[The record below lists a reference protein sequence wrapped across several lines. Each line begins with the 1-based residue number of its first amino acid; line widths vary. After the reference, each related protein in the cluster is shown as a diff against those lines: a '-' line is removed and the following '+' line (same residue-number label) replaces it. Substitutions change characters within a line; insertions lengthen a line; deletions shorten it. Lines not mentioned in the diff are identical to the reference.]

1 LASGCG
7 KKATSPTGSA
17 GPPPKYAFLRFE
29 NLSGDPALEWAG
41 RAASESLPAMLANA
55 LDGPVLAPSAISVS
69 AATLGAR
76 PSAAPGASAER
87 AQALIAGVSRI
98 VSGYVDRSAG
108 RIRIT
113 ATEEDTATHK
123 SLRIVTATGGTP
135 MEALNRLAHEL
146 SPKAGTLLTSN
157 AEAFQDWARAL
168 EAPAAEGVPLLEKA
182 TQIDPD
188 FGPPWVALVSVD
200 LSHGDRAAA
209 QEVISR
215 GRQHQLDPSSR
226 ARLDLAAAEID
237 GDRLARIAALRKVVA
252 LSPGDLVLLRAL
264 ADLENAAGQFTEAAA
279 DWEKVA
285 GAAPGDA
292 LVRNS
297 LGYARAY
304 AGDYA
309 GAMASL
315 REYERLRPKDANPSD
330 SMGDVNYLFGRFTEA
345 AADYLEA
352 QKKQPGFQ
360 QFADL
365 YKAAW
370 AKFRAGDKAGADSLF
385 AQFRAARLKAVPAD
399 AAVSLLEADWLYRTG
414 RQKEAFAPLRTL
426 VSETKAERAVV
437 DGYAQLTIFDLL
449 QNDRDQAAK
458 DAAAMGPRISDRSAF
473 FARFAA
479 QPSAPVSEWQA
490 RADRIPPAL
499 QLRDAALA
507 WALLLDGKREAA
519 IPLWKKVVDNAPGT
533 DFFVRAVY
541 ARLQGKPAT
550 RPLLP
555 DSQNLNQFA
564 GVLDRP

>member
-7 KKATSPTGSA
+7 KKTTST

-29 NLSGDPALEWAG
+29 NLSGDPALEWVG

-55 LDGPVLAPSAISVS
+55 LDGPVLASSAISVS
-69 AATLGAR
+69 ASALGAR
-76 PSAAPGASAER
+76 PAAAPGSSGER
-87 AQALIAGVSRI
+87 AEALVAGVNRI

-113 ATEEDTATHK
+113 ATEEDTATHQ

-135 MEALNRLAHEL
+135 MEALHRLAHEL
-146 SPKAGTLLTSN
+146 SPRAGTLLTSN
-157 AEAFQDWARAL
+157 AEAFQNWAKAL

-182 TQIDPD
+182 IQTDPN
-188 FGPPWVALVSVD
+188 FGPPWVALTSVD
-200 LSHGDRAAA
+200 LAHGDRAAA
-209 QEVISR
+209 QDVISR
-215 GRQHQLDPSSR
+215 SRQHQIDPLSR
-226 ARLDLAAAEID
+226 ARLDLAATEID

-264 ADLENAAGQFTEAAA
+264 ADSENAAGQFTEAAVDWKKIA
-279 DWEKVA
+279 D
-285 GAAPGDA
+285 AAPDDA
-292 LVRNS
+292 LARNS
-297 LGYARAY
+297 MAYARAY

-309 GAMASL
+309 GAMAAL
-315 REYERLRPKDANPSD
+315 REYERLRPKEANPSD
-330 SMGDVNYLFGRFTEA
+330 SMGDVNYLFGKFPEA
-345 AADYLEA
+345 AASYLA
-352 QKKQPGFQ
+352 AHKKQPGFQ

-385 AQFRAARLKAVPAD
+385 AQFRAERMKAAPAD
-399 AAVSLLEADWLYRTG
+399 PAFSLLEADWLYRTG
-414 RQKEAFAPLRTL
+414 RQKEAFAALRTL
-426 VSETKAERAVV
+426 VSETKSERAVV

-449 QNDRDQAAK
+449 QNDRAQAAK
-458 DAAAMGPRISDRSAF
+458 DGAAMGPRLSDRSAF

-479 QPSAPVSEWQA
+479 QPSAAVSEWQA
-490 RADRIPPAL
+490 RADRIPAP

-519 IPLWKKVVDNAPGT
+519 LPLWKQVAESAPGT

-541 ARLQGKPAT
+541 ARLQGKT
-550 RPLLP
+550 VERPLLP

-564 GVLDRP
+564 GVLDRL